1 VDPAPVQALFTQQP
15 PPEQA
20 LPGQHAFP
28 GAPHG
33 TQVPAPLPL
42 HTVALALQVRLAQQ
56 GWPLPPQ
63 ARQIPPLHTDELAR
77 QVSPAQQASPRAPQA
92 SGASAPPPSTV
103 AVRVAVE
110 VAVAVPV
117 VVEVG
122 VSVAVA
128 VAVAVVVVVAVAVL
142 VGVEVTGVSGR
153 PASVTIGGASERPA
167 SVTAASRLFP
177 SPSPAQ
183 ATNTQVSAHD
193 VSLVLRIRKRPG
205 NATSV
210 RGLLIGILPLG

>member
-1 VDPAPVQALFTQQP
+1 MQALFTQQP

-122 VSVAVA
+122 VP

-153 PASVTIGGASERPA
+153 PASVNIGGVSERPA
-167 SVTAASRLFP
+167 SVTAASCLFP